1 MFFGTVWVLVFGR
14 VRAEIN
20 KVMLSVAILLLLLST
35 TVRVERPNILNEKY
49 SPMPIIANYFRHNSS
64 RRRPRIATWHLSRR
78 SSGVLR
84 RRRTINLHIQELYF
98 RPADFTGWWCCGKH
112 RFVHH
117 NALTKCALPSDRFIV
132 ATSSGN
138 PLGLS

>member
-1 MFFGTVWVLVFGR
+1 MVNDYWSAHKPELISCLGFSLLMFFGTVWVLVFGR

-64 RRRPRIATWHLSRR
+64 RRRPRIAT
-78 SSGVLR
+78 
-84 RRRTINLHIQELYF
+84 
-98 RPADFTGWWCCGKH
+98 
-112 RFVHH
+112 
-117 NALTKCALPSDRFIV
+117 
-132 ATSSGN
+132 
-138 PLGLS
+138 